1 MLEIRPLQNSDCADV
16 ASAHAAHLRTP
27 FHTWGGVRLLQA
39 HYEILARQQGG
50 ICFVAEID
58 SRFAGFVCGIWDH
71 HIINQLNRR
80 KPLRLA
86 LYSVEHLLEQP
97 AQLGENLRRYFLRR
111 TGAIQYPE
119 GYELRPIVVLPP
131 FRGHGVADRLVQRL
145 IQDAG
150 ERGFN
155 QIFLFTEADNL
166 PAIRFYT
173 RFGFAPAEIADETAR
188 MFRYIIPKAQPA

>member
-1 MLEIRPLQNSDCADV
+1 MLEIRPLQISDCPAV

-39 HYEILARQQGG
+39 HYEILTRQQGG

-71 HIINQLNRR
+71 HVINQLNRR

-97 AQLGENLRRYFLRR
+97 AQLRQNLRNYFLRR
-111 TGAIQYPE
+111 SGAIHYPQ
-119 GYELRPIVVLPP
+119 GYELRPIVVLPQ
-131 FRGHGVADRLVQRL
+131 FRGQGVADRLVQQL
-145 IQDAG
+145 IQDAE
-150 ERGFN
+150 ERGFD

-166 PAIRFYT
+166 SAIRFYT
-173 RFGFAPAEIADETAR
+173 RFGFVPAEIADETAR
-188 MFRYIIPKAQPA
+188 MFRYFIPKTQPA